1 MTSPFVRHP
10 IVTLERIGKSFGQGL
25 ALVHPIT
32 DVSMSLSPGEVVGL
46 VGRSGSGKTTL
57 LNILLGWEEPDR
69 GAMHWDGRGPS
80 ATAILPWNTVGV
92 LPQTP
97 ALIDELSVLDN
108 VRLPLTLGPPAS
120 SADHRRLQDIMA
132 RLEIAHLAHR
142 RPSQTSLGEQ
152 QRTALARAIVL
163 EPRLLI
169 ADEPTSHQDMTR
181 TAVAFDLLREL
192 ALEGGCCLVATH
204 SDHAAR
210 ACDRILRLEG
220 GRLRSPSDV
229 ETRKGR

>member
-1 MTSPFVRHP
+1 MTSPFVSHP
-10 IVTLERIGKSFGQGL
+10 IVKLEGIGKSFGQGL
-25 ALVHPIT
+25 EVVHPIR

-69 GAMHWDGRGPS
+69 GSMHWDGRGPS
-80 ATAILPWNTVGV
+80 ETTILPWNLVGV

-108 VRLPLTLGPPAS
+108 VRLPQTLGPSAS
-120 SADHRRLQDIMA
+120 PADHHRLEDIMA
-132 RLEIAHLAHR
+132 QLEIAHLAHR

-163 EPRLLI
+163 RPRLLL
-169 ADEPTSHQDMTR
+169 ADEPTSHQDAGR

-204 SDHAAR
+204 SDHAAG

-220 GRLRSPSDV
+220 GLLRAPSDA
-229 ETRKGR
+229 EARKGR

>member
-1 MTSPFVRHP
+1 MTSAFVRQP
-10 IVTLERIGKSFGQGL
+10 IVTLERIGKSFGEGP
-25 ALVHPIT
+25 ALVRPIE

-57 LNILLGWEEPDR
+57 LNILLGWEAPDR
-69 GAMHWDGRGPS
+69 GAVHWDGRGS
-80 ATAILPWNTVGV
+80 TATATLPWSAVGV

-108 VRLPLTLGPPAS
+108 VRLPQTLGPAPS
-120 SADHRRLQDIMA
+120 GDHRRLEDIMS

-163 EPRLLI
+163 GPRLLI
-169 ADEPTSHQDMTR
+169 ADEPTSHQDTTR
-181 TAVAFDLLREL
+181 TAVTFDLLREL

-204 SDHAAR
+204 SDDAAR
-210 ACDRILRLEG
+210 ACDRIVVLED
-220 GRLRSPSDV
+220 GRLRSSSDE
-229 ETRKGR
+229 ETRAGR

>member
-1 MTSPFVRHP
+1 MTSSFVRHP
-10 IVTLERIGKSFGQGL
+10 IVTLEGIGKSFGQGL
-25 ALVHPIT
+25 AFVHPIK
-32 DVSMSLSPGEVVGL
+32 DVSMFLSPGEVVGL

-80 ATAILPWNTVGV
+80 DTKILPWDLVGV

-108 VRLPLTLGPPAS
+108 VRLPQTLGP
-120 SADHRRLQDIMA
+120 SAPSTDHRRLEDIMA

-163 EPRLLI
+163 RPRLLL
-169 ADEPTSHQDMTR
+169 ADEPTSHQDAAR

-220 GRLRSPSDV
+220 GRLQPPSGADA
-229 ETRKGR
+229 RRGR